1 MHSWLRYD
9 YTRTEFVDIAHRRTS
24 SESIRSLRIPSRVKD
39 ETPKFRFRF
48 KESIHGKRSSVMWP
62 IPTIL
67 EIDSNEMN
75 ESERQTVG
83 ELAAWGSHERSC

>member
-1 MHSWLRYD
+1 MYTRLRYD
-9 YTRTEFVDIAHRRTS
+9 YIRTEFVDTAHRRTS

-48 KESIHGKRSSVMWP
+48 QESIHGKRSVVMWP

-75 ESERQTVG
+75 ESERQTVS
-83 ELAAWGSHERSC
+83 EFAA